1 MAVKSY
7 QTSPDGYRALH
18 ELAGVGAVA
27 PRGQIALS
35 GSERASYLQGLLTND
50 IAALTPGSGCY
61 SAWLTPQGRM
71 LTDLHVFES
80 GDMMLLDVPGDEL
93 AATLQRLDQFLFSE
107 DVQFADLSESLRA
120 VWLHGP
126 AAARIIEETVSGVAA
141 LAGWPAYRNTRGQF
155 GGAPAVVA
163 RVDQLGVPGFC
174 VYVGPAQVEALLA
187 AFHDAGAPSID
198 AASLEAARIEAG
210 YPVFGVDMTHET
222 IPLEAGIEGR
232 AISLTK
238 GCYVGQ
244 EVIIRVLHRGQGRV
258 AKKLMALRI
267 EGEVPDRGARLFGK
281 DRDVGVITSAAL
293 SPEHGAIA
301 LAYLHRDFIAPGT
314 GVEIETP
321 AGRVPATVT
330 ERPIPPVA

>member
-1 MAVKSY
+1 MKSY
-7 QTSPDGYRALH
+7 QTSPDGYRTLH

-50 IAALTPGSGCY
+50 IAALVPESGCY

-80 GDMMLLDVPGDEL
+80 GDMMLLDVPADEL
-93 AATLQRLDQFLFSE
+93 DATLQRLDEFLFSE
-107 DVQFADLSESLRA
+107 DVQFANLSETLRA

-126 AAARIIEETVSGVAA
+126 AAAPIVEKTVGGVTA
-141 LAGWPAYRNTRGQF
+141 LAAWPDYRNARGQF
-155 GGAPAVVA
+155 GGEPAVVA

-174 VYVGPAQVEALLA
+174 VYVAPAQAEALLA
-187 AFHDAGAPSID
+187 AFHNAGAPSID
-198 AASLEAARIEAG
+198 EAWIDAARIETG
-210 YPVFGVDMTHET
+210 YPIFGVDMTHET

-267 EGEVPDRGARLFGK
+267 DGDVPDRGARLYGK
-281 DRDVGVITSAAL
+281 DREIGTITSAAL
-293 SPEHGAIA
+293 SPTHGTIA
-301 LAYLHRDFIAPGT
+301 LAYLHRDFLAPGT
-314 GVEIETP
+314 DVEVETS
-321 AGRVPATVT
+321 AERVRATVT
-330 ERPIPPVA
+330 ERPIPPAA

>member
-1 MAVKSY
+1 MKSY
-7 QTSPDGYRALH
+7 QTSPDGYRTLH

-35 GSERASYLQGLLTND
+35 GTERASYLQGLLTND

-71 LTDLHVFES
+71 LTDLYVFES
-80 GDMMLLDVPGDEL
+80 GDMMLLDIPGEEL

-107 DVQFADLSESLRA
+107 DVQFASLSETLRA

-126 AAARIIEETVSGVAA
+126 AAARIIEGTVSGVAA
-141 LAGWPAYRNTRGQF
+141 LAEWPQYRNARGQF

-174 VYVGPAQVEALLA
+174 VYAAPAQVEALLA
-187 AFHDAGAPSID
+187 AFHDAGAPAID
-198 AASLEAARIEAG
+198 AASIEAARLEAG

-267 EGEVPDRGARLFGK
+267 EGDVPDRGARIFGK
-281 DRDVGVITSAAL
+281 DREIGAITSAAL
-293 SPEHGAIA
+293 SPRYGTIA
-301 LAYLHRDFIAPGT
+301 LAYLHRDFLTPGT
-314 GVEIETP
+314 DVEVETA
-321 AGRVPATVT
+321 AGRVPARVT
-330 ERPIPPVA
+330 ERPILPAA